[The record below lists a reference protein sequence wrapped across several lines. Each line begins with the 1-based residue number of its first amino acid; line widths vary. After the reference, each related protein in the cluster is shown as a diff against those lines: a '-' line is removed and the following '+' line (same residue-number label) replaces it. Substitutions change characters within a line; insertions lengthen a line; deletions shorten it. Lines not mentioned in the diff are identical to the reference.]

1 MSPDRKFQIKA
12 VATFM
17 IVLFALGVAPT
28 AALAQSLNGSL
39 YLAEAPVPEAF
50 AFSVSGSNFV
60 VFILTFG
67 PNGMFGRWFVAAGT
81 TDGVSG
87 TGQLLSPTA
96 LALPPVGTMHFQ
108 LDQPG
113 GATGSFTTTGFENIV
128 NIAGFQTS
136 GRFVRIFP

>member
-1 MSPDRKFQIKA
+1 VSPDRKFQIKA

-17 IVLFALGVAPT
+17 IVLFALALTPVAVS
-28 AALAQSLNGSL
+28 AQSLNGSL
-39 YLAEAPVPEAF
+39 YAAQGGSVPVAF
-50 AFSVSGSNFV
+50 AFSVSGSTFV

-67 PNGMFGRWFVAAGT
+67 NGGHGRWFAAAGT

-87 TGQLLSPTA
+87 TGQLLSPT
-96 LALPPVGTMHFQ
+96 LFALPTVGTLEFK

-113 GATGSFTTTGFENIV
+113 GPAGSFTTTGLEGLLAV
-128 NIAGFQTS
+128 TA

>member
-1 MSPDRKFQIKA
+1 VSPDRKFQIKA

-17 IVLFALGVAPT
+17 IVLFALALTPVAVS
-28 AALAQSLNGSL
+28 AQSLNGSL
-39 YLAEAPVPEAF
+39 YAAQGGSVPVAF
-50 AFSVSGSNFV
+50 AFSVSGSTFV

-67 PNGMFGRWFVAAGT
+67 PSGMHGRWFVAAGT

-96 LALPPVGTMHFQ
+96 LALPSVGTMQFQ

-113 GATGSFTTTGFENIV
+113 APTGSFTTQGLEGILSL
-128 NIAGFQTS
+128 TS